1 MDLNM
6 QNNDNNKI
14 ELPANHRRAFSSTLF
29 LIEKML
35 NEIEELFAPN
45 RENMVEIKQDI
56 SSEEKE
62 NIRKAIREI
71 KTELARL
78 TERYELNKHQLT
90 ESYFVNSRRTK
101 IWELLHD
108 SSVKRMNA
116 YGAFPEEF
124 QSGYQLDIDQLI
136 KLVNTL

>member
-1 MDLNM
+1 M
-6 QNNDNNKI
+6 QNNDKNKI

-35 NEIEELFAPN
+35 SEIEELFAPN
-45 RENMVEIKQDI
+45 RENMVEIRKDVN
-56 SSEEKE
+56 SEDREK
-62 NIRKAIREI
+62 ILDAILAIKA
-71 KTELARL
+71 ELAQL
-78 TERYELNKHQLT
+78 NERYELNKQQLT

-116 YGAFPEEF
+116 YGTFPEELKAT
-124 QSGYQLDIDQLI
+124 YENDIRQLLE
-136 KLVNTL
+136 LVNKL